1 MLHLQTPES
10 AGESEKKAKETNLDD
25 PLKKMEASFTSFIE
39 QFNLANGK
47 MIGSFA
53 TIYSQLEG
61 IATQYNKAMGGMDIY
76 GERTKQN
83 LIEARNAGEDFGFTL
98 KDNVDLQRKVSENE
112 KTNFLLQGD
121 QYAQSLVQ
129 AELTKSMN
137 ETASQA
143 AARNIDAFK
152 TLGYTVNGTIEGVKQ
167 VIDSSMAVGVST
179 NAVFKQIGDNV
190 KQLNLF
196 NFENGVQGMS
206 KMATE
211 AIMVKA
217 NMGETLKIANNL
229 FDPQKA
235 VDMAAGLQRMGV
247 QITGLLDPISLMNM
261 GENDPEALQSNLI
274 ELSKQYVEFDEK
286 QKRFK
291 IMPGAQRQVREI
303 AQTLGMSADEF
314 AKMGMNA
321 LDLDR
326 KLSQI
331 KFPDASEFA
340 TEDTRKLIANMSQFN
355 DKTGK
360 YEIEVYDE
368 ELGKNVTK
376 AVDSLKPADL
386 DMVEKAQKAAQKSS
400 EELLFEANR
409 HLENISNAFQK
420 GTGAIP
426 FAAATSRFAQE
437 KGKIAGGTIL
447 PGVQTLNEFLFGE
460 EGTAGMTKK
469 FDMLST
475 TLDKLILSLVNGE
488 TTLSE
493 AGGQLGTT
501 LTEGIKNKFGE
512 VSNFDEIYKKYQNQA
527 YERNPGLES
536 PFQLTPEMLT
546 GIGEFFKQMANSI
559 PVQDAV
565 ISPEGGLM
573 ITGPKGSYFT
583 DKDDKILASPN
594 IPTGNSNTNGE
605 TSTNST
611 VTAAGKVEIEHKFTG
626 VEGWFKD
633 YMLSQGFLADFV
645 PTLEKF
651 LTKTEG

>member
-10 AGESEKKAKETNLDD
+10 AGESEKKAKETTLDD
-25 PLKKMEASFTSFIE
+25 PLKKMEANFAAFTE

-47 MIGSFA
+47 MLNSFT
-53 TIYSQLEG
+53 TILSQLEG
-61 IATQYNKAMGGMDIY
+61 IATQYNKAMGGSDIY

-98 KDNVDLQRKVSENE
+98 KDNVDLQRKISENE

-129 AELTKSMN
+129 AELTKGMN
-137 ETASQA
+137 ETAA
-143 AARNIDAFK
+143 AAAAKNFETFK
-152 TLGYTVNGTIEGVKQ
+152 SLGYTVNGTIEGVKQ
-167 VIDSSMAVGVST
+167 VIDTSLAVGVST
-179 NAVFKQIGDNV
+179 NAIFSQISTNV

-217 NMGETLKIANNL
+217 NMADTLKIANNL

-261 GENDPEALQSNLI
+261 GENDPEALQANLI

-303 AQTLGMSADEF
+303 AQTLGMSTEEF
-314 AKMGMNA
+314 AKMGINA

-340 TEDTRKLIANMSQFN
+340 NDDTRKFIANMAQFN
-355 DKTGK
+355 EKTGK

-368 ELGKNVTK
+368 KLGQNVK
-376 AVDSLKPADL
+376 RAVDSLKPADL
-386 DMVEKAQKAAQKSS
+386 EMMKESQKSAQKTT
-400 EELLFEANR
+400 EELLVQANR
-409 HLENISNAFQK
+409 YLETAANALQK
-420 GTGAIP
+420 GTAAIP
-426 FAAATSRFAQE
+426 FGAATSRFAQE
-437 KGKIAGGTIL
+437 KLKVVGGTAV
-447 PGVQTLNEFLFGE
+447 PGIQALNDVLFGE
-460 EGTAGMTKK
+460 EGTAGVTKK

-475 TLDKLILSLVNGE
+475 TLDRLILSLVKGE
-488 TTLSE
+488 SSFSEVGGELGGMLS
-493 AGGQLGTT
+493 
-501 LTEGIKNKFGE
+501 EGIKNKLGDITNFG
-512 VSNFDEIYKKYQNQA
+512 EIYKNYQTQA
-527 YERNPGLES
+527 YQRNPNLES
-536 PFQLTPEMLT
+536 QFQLTPEMLS
-546 GIGEFFKQMANSI
+546 GIGDFFKQIAQAI
-559 PVQDAV
+559 PVQDSL
-565 ISPEGGLM
+565 INPDGGLM

-583 DKDDKILASPN
+583 DKDDKILTSPN
-594 IPTGNSNTNGE
+594 IPSGNPTGGGE
-605 TSTNST
+605 TSSNSK
-611 VTAAGKVEIEHKFTG
+611 VTAEGKVEIEHKFTG